1 MSTNKKNNIKE
12 KEILESSVV
21 ESKRN
26 NKKSIYLILS
36 FIGLFCAVVC
46 FLVLSN
52 NKKVK
57 FKEDNKDNNT
67 EYQFINFDNFEFRM
81 KEDWKLINNKEIQND
96 KETMHI
102 SLSTLDVPFDLFV
115 SEEYQKEYLET
126 YQTENNVIINKSGKD
141 VSEDKEYFYMDGF
154 NDGYNYYVIVVGND
168 KKVILITSEF
178 IDKVTYTNLKQ
189 DLIDFALSREMKG

>member
-1 MSTNKKNNIKE
+1 M
-12 KEILESSVV
+12 
-21 ESKRN
+21 
-26 NKKSIYLILS
+26 LS

-52 NKKVK
+52 NKKVNLK
-57 FKEDNKDNNT
+57 DDNKEDKI

-81 KEDWKLINNKEIQND
+81 NKDWKLINNKEIEND

-126 YQTENNVIINKSGKD
+126 YQTENNVTINKSQKD
-141 VSEDKEYFYMDGF
+141 INEDKEYFYMDGF
-154 NDGYNYYVIVVGND
+154 NNGYNYYVIVVGND
-168 KKVILITSEF
+168 KKVVLITSEF